1 MKDCYKY
8 ENQSKFFWFDS
19 NESPTSE
26 WITNAYTSFQVE
38 VFKNPTFTAEVKL
51 SSPEVTNGIINNIRE
66 VANNDP
72 NTQWYEKAY
81 KSNFSIE

>member
-1 MKDCYKY
+1 V
-8 ENQSKFFWFDS
+8 QSV
-19 NESPTSE
+19 NTSE

-38 VFKNPTFTAEVKL
+38 VFKNQTFTAEVKL